1 MTHINPRSPAPATL
15 HGVRLDPTLR
25 AVIDEFAALRLYNPS
40 IADYAAF
47 ARNPPS
53 IVAMVDR
60 ARHHA
65 AEVARFVALVQN
77 TDRATVNLQLGQLY
91 GLVLLNMIAT
101 VAVAIMPAPSG
112 ADRYARR
119 QQGGA
124 FLQTLDN
131 PTENELRHV
140 GEIAF
145 GLADVHA
152 AAITQDAIAY
162 AARHRGAPP
171 PASRAT
177 MHVIEEQVTLWHWLQ
192 RTPDLAGLLED
203 ARRHAEMAAGFATSL
218 DRDELEPRDRDE
230 LAAAHEGAL
239 LQHALALAD
248 IALSRAEVDT
258 DLVLD
263 AAHPEVTTRRPM
275 HAALL
280 IAIATGQHMREM
292 IEAHPY

>member
-25 AVIDEFAALRLYNPS
+25 AIIDEFAALWLYNPS
-40 IADYAAF
+40 IADYADF

-65 AEVARFVALVQN
+65 AEVARFIALVQN

-101 VAVAIMPAPSG
+101 VAVAIMPAMTG

-124 FLQTLDN
+124 FLATLDS
-131 PTENELRHV
+131 PTENELRHL

-145 GLADVHA
+145 GLADVDA
-152 AAITQDAIAY
+152 AAITNDAIAY
-162 AARHRGAPP
+162 AARHHGAPP

-177 MHVIEEQVTLWHWLQ
+177 MHVIEEQATLRHWLQ
-192 RTPDLAGLLED
+192 RKPDLAGLMED
-203 ARRHAEMAAGFATSL
+203 ARRHAEIATCCAASL
-218 DRDELEPRDRDE
+218 DQDDLEPRDRDE
-230 LAAAHEGAL
+230 IADAHEGAL
-239 LQHALALAD
+239 LQHVLALAG
-248 IALSRAEVDT
+248 IALSQTEVDT

-263 AAHPEVTTRRPM
+263 AAHPAVMTRRPT

-280 IAIATGQHMREM
+280 VAIATGQHMREM
-292 IEAHPY
+292 IAAHPY